1 MALVLADRVKENT
14 STTGTGALTL
24 DGADNTFQSFSA
36 VLSDGD
42 TTYYGIVEPSTE
54 EWEVGVGTYAS
65 GTNTL
70 ARTTILASSNSGSA
84 VNLTAGVAVVF
95 LTQPSEK
102 AVYKDVSGDTDL
114 GTNASVDGYIDFTAI
129 DHPAHAEGRVY
140 FDTNHKTLSYQ
151 GDISGLE
158 HEVGIEEH
166 VRVYNNT
173 GSTIL
178 KGKPCYWSGNF
189 VVSGGTDVPTIGLGN
204 ATDVSKY
211 NVQGLAAH
219 DIANGSFGYIIVSGL
234 VEGFDT
240 SGLSAGDK
248 FFVGLTDGAVQ
259 NASPTYPNYPM
270 CLGWVIKSDATN
282 GVVLVNQQ
290 NHSVNSFRVRTD
302 AHVGGD
308 LIVAGDLSVF
318 GTTTSVSTENVSSGA
333 AFNYLNAGDTIGEAN
348 TTFSGTGL
356 DDAYFGGHFKGTANT
371 TYYVRIDGTGTPD
384 TFEWSKDNF
393 VTTEATLVPVN
404 TAGNTLDNGI
414 TIEWGANTGHTL
426 NDTWSGTAA
435 PSNVDTGLFS
445 NRNTGG
451 SGVGYTHVGMF
462 YDVSATEWA
471 LVGEYGPEPSGSINT
486 SDSTFVY
493 GDLRAGTIYGTFEGD
508 ITGSVTGNVSGN
520 VTGALTA
527 GDNVKATFGTD
538 TDLEIFS
545 DGTHSRIEESTS
557 NTGDLYIRASN
568 NLRLQTWDG
577 VSAWQNAIV
586 MDDAGA
592 AELYHDGSITLTTS
606 SSGIDV
612 TGTVMADGLT
622 VDGNGAFS
630 NAAPRIQL
638 EETDTTDQ
646 DVYLRLNA
654 GDFTIET
661 RTDAGVKSGDRIR
674 AASNGDISFYE
685 ATGTTPKFFWDASAE
700 KLGIGTTTP
709 GSPIEIQQV
718 ANTNVNGLNGLRI
731 QAEGVSNER
740 YLGLGLYSTDGVVI
754 AAGSAASENTS
765 IAFRTAS
772 AGTESEAGRFDTDG
786 NLLVGKT
793 VTSFG
798 TAGNRLLPTGGIYGT
813 KDGAAPFAA
822 NRLTSDGDI
831 MSFWKD
837 STQVG
842 SIGTENSHLTIG
854 KGDTGI
860 KFQANEMIIPWN
872 LDANTLRDDAIDLGN
887 STNRFQSLY
896 LGGQAKLIPGT
907 SGDAIVELGDP
918 SQVEGGPHGF
928 KFYTQGG
935 ATNDHYGFF
944 FRTGDTTY
952 NFESLNAAT
961 QLIKIAADTGK
972 SIFNYSGRND
982 ADFQVKSDT
991 EDYMLFVDASTN
1003 YVSFG
1008 TNATDIGSSST
1019 GEGVTYRNG
1028 ESLRVQRASGPP
1040 IIANRVTD
1048 DGSAYEVRK
1057 NGAGIGYIG
1066 NDGSRLVVRGSVDGQ
1081 AIIFSTD
1088 DSTGSDLRLGLDGA
1102 SGYQQSFRPYNSY
1115 TDAKVDLGATT
1126 ASGGVGNRRFRN
1138 AYFSGTVYAASKSFE
1153 IDHPTKEG
1161 MRLRH
1166 GSLEGPE
1173 DAVYVRGKLTGTDTI
1188 ELPDYWT
1195 GLVHEDSIT
1204 VQLTAI
1210 GGKSDLWVKDIADN
1224 KVKVGC
1230 STEINCFYFIQA
1242 TRKDVEAW
1250 DVEYEA

>member
-14 STTGTGALTL
+14 STTGTGALSL

-54 EWEVGVGTYAS
+54 EWEVGIGTYAS

-70 ARTTILASSNSGSA
+70 ARTTILASSNSGSV

-102 AVYKDVSGDTDL
+102 AVYKDASGDTDL
-114 GTNASVDGYIDFTAI
+114 GTNASLDGYVDFTAI
-129 DHPAHAEGRVY
+129 DHPTHAEGRVY
-140 FDTNHKTLSYQ
+140 FDDNHKTLSYQ
-151 GDISGLE
+151 GDISGLQ

-189 VVSGGTDVPTIGLGN
+189 VVSGGTDVPTVGLGN
-204 ATDVSKY
+204 ATDVNKY

-219 DIANGSFGYIIVSGL
+219 DIANGNFGYIIVSGL

-240 SGLSAGDK
+240 SGLSAGDN

-393 VTTEATLVPVN
+393 ATTEATGVSVN

-493 GDLRAGTIYGTFEGD
+493 GDLRAGTIYGTFDGN
-508 ITGSVTGNVSGN
+508 ITGNVTGNVSGN

-527 GDNVKATFGTD
+527 GDNVKATFGTGS
-538 TDLEIFS
+538 DLEIYH
-545 DGTHSRIEESTS
+545 DTS
-557 NTGDLYIRASN
+557 NNRLNVTSGNLYVNLPDTSEFTVTGTQNTAFKVDVDSAVTLYN
-568 NLRLQTWDG
+568 N
-577 VSAWQNAIV
+577 
-586 MDDAGA
+586 
-592 AELYHDGSITLTTS
+592 GSPKLTTTS
-606 SSGIDV
+606 TGIDV
-612 TGTVMADGLT
+612 TGTVTADQLT
-622 VDGNGAFS
+622 LDGYADIEISS
-630 NAAPRIQL
+630 NN
-638 EETDTTDQ
+638 
-646 DVYLRLNA
+646 LR
-654 GDFTIET
+654 IET
-661 RTDAGVKSGDRIR
+661 HTNGTGIIYNSRTGYHTFKDNNVNVAQFLPGGDVQ
-674 AASNGDISFYE
+674 FYE
-685 ATGTTPKFFWDASAE
+685 DTGTTAKFFWDASAE

-918 SQVEGGPHGF
+918 SNTNGGPHGI
-928 KFYTQGG
+928 KFYSQDVNNPWY
-935 ATNDHYGFF
+935 ALN
-944 FRTGDTTY
+944 FRTGDNT
-952 NFESLNAAT
+952 LNVEDDGEI
-961 QLIKIAADTGK
+961 QHVKIYTASGR
-972 SIFNYSGRND
+972 SIFNNSGRND

-1028 ESLRVQRASGPP
+1028 ESLRVQRASGEPL
-1040 IIANRVTD
+1040 IVNRVTD
-1048 DGSAYEVRK
+1048 DGAVIALRK
-1057 NGAGIGYIG
+1057 NGASSGRIGTRSANVYLGTGGTNI
-1066 NDGSRLVVRGSVDGQ
+1066 R
-1081 AIIFSTD
+1081 FW
-1088 DSTGSDLRLGLDGA
+1088 DSSDAVIPCDA
-1102 SGYQQSFRPYNSY
+1102 SGVGQDAAITLGTSSY
-1115 TDAKVDLGATT
+1115 RFTDAH
-1126 ASGGVGNRRFRN
+1126 
-1138 AYFSGTVYAASKSFE
+1138 FSGTVYAASKSFE

-1173 DAVYVRGKLTGTDTI
+1173 DAVYVRGKLTGDDTI
-1188 ELPDYWT
+1188 QLPDYWT